1 MTDFMQNVYVI
12 LWGVLALLTFAVGIK
27 QKAPYAFVISA
38 FFVFMTVWYA
48 LDAYSGM
55 DMFAGRKMTNK
66 EPIIA
71 MTEQIFNAL
80 IWERYLGI
88 NTIPP
93 IYPVT
98 IPRLG

>member
-38 FFVFMTVWYA
+38 CFVFMTVWYA

-55 DMFAGRKMTNK
+55 DMFAGTFGIVYKVV
-66 EPIIA
+66 
-71 MTEQIFNAL
+71 
-80 IWERYLGI
+80 LGI
-88 NTIPP
+88 FLVLFVGAYILSKRIGN
-93 IYPVT
+93 
-98 IPRLG
+98 GK

>member
-48 LDAYSGM
+48 LDTYSGT
-55 DMFAGRKMTNK
+55 DMFAGTFGIVFKVVLV
-66 EPIIA
+66 A
-71 MTEQIFNAL
+71 VLAL
-80 IWERYLGI
+80 FVGFYFLSKRRG
-88 NTIPP
+88 N
-93 IYPVT
+93 
-98 IPRLG
+98 GK